1 MWDSSWLPSAD
12 FWIPETVALSAVALI
27 GYMFGRS
34 SLKSKIATMTATGP
48 KELQRAARIARQ
60 LEDTIDEVRR
70 SLALHQ
76 THVAKFKKSVGD
88 ASLLGSEDVMPLLSL
103 EAENVLVPTLRLATQ
118 LSQAYDQLRKHS
130 KSLANF
136 TDGRTDPMTGL
147 GNSLALEEQLELQ
160 LADRT
165 GGTYTASLVLIS
177 ASCDAG
183 SSAPS
188 EPGRELTKT
197 IAGHIEHCIRE
208 NDYVARIGGNDFAV
222 LLSNTSLAGARVFGT
237 RLRSRLELQM
247 GILANCGVAEALS
260 GDTPATLLSRADS
273 ALYSARADR
282 PGAQYVHSGHVI
294 QADRPLVASSVK
306 ESSHPELSE
315 CECEPPL

>member
-1 MWDSSWLPSAD
+1 MWHPAWLAGAD
-12 FWIPETVALSAVALI
+12 FGLPETVALSAVALI
-27 GYMFGRS
+27 GYMFGRGSVRAKIS
-34 SLKSKIATMTATGP
+34 SLAVTGP
-48 KELQRAARIARQ
+48 KELHRAARIARQ
-60 LEDTIDEVRR
+60 LEDTIDDVRR
-70 SLALHQ
+70 SLAAHQ
-76 THVAKFKKSVGD
+76 THVAKFKKSIGD
-88 ASLLGSEDVMPLLSL
+88 ASILPDENVMPLLSL

-136 TDGRTDPMTGL
+136 TEGRIDPMTGL

-177 ASCDAG
+177 ANCDAAG
-183 SSAPS
+183 SGSS

-197 IAGHIEHCIRE
+197 IAGHIEHCIRD

-260 GDTPATLLSRADS
+260 GDTPASLMSRADS

-294 QADRPLVASSVK
+294 QADRPLVASSLK
-306 ESSHPELSE
+306 EDPTALEAD